1 MISFSAIPSTTTTSM
16 ESMREEINGHIDA
29 EMVKVKTALR
39 ESGIEVSEAKAR
51 SMLLALMN
59 KAREVGDHEIRPADT
74 VVGMFRKQNAHR
86 AKQNFQSR
94 SADCTA

>member
-1 MISFSAIPSTTTTSM
+1 M
-16 ESMREEINGHIDA
+16 ESMREEINLNT
-29 EMVKVKTALR
+29 EMEKVKVALK
-39 ESGIEVSEAKAR
+39 ENGIAVSEAKAR

-74 VVGMFRKQNAHR
+74 VVGMFVKQNAHR

-94 SADCTA
+94 SAN